1 MSSKVKNIKMIV
13 ARVVLFSLP
22 LLLLI
27 PLLSMGNALP
37 QSIGSLPLTQTKSGE
52 EARQEIDRL
61 HGKQLNYRKGYI
73 GIYGEG
79 DGKATLWVS
88 EYDSEGAAVEA
99 IEKMAHTMKEGKQ
112 KIFWHFME
120 MPMEGVMV
128 YFVMGMGQAHY
139 FYQKGI
145 KAIWLAVDP
154 SQGKPAIR
162 EVIAKIN

>member
-1 MSSKVKNIKMIV
+1 MIV
-13 ARVVLFSLP
+13 ARVALFSLS

-27 PLLSMGNALP
+27 PLLSMGSPLP
-37 QSIGSLPLTQTKSGE
+37 KAIGSLPLTQTKSGE

-79 DGKATLWVS
+79 DDKATLWVS
-88 EYDSEGAAVEA
+88 EYGSEGDAVEA
-99 IEKMAHTMKEGKQ
+99 IEKMAQSMKKKEQ
-112 KIFWHFME
+112 KVFWHFME
-120 MPMEGVMV
+120 MPMDGVMV

-139 FYQKGI
+139 FFQKGA

-162 EVIAKIN
+162 DVIGKIN